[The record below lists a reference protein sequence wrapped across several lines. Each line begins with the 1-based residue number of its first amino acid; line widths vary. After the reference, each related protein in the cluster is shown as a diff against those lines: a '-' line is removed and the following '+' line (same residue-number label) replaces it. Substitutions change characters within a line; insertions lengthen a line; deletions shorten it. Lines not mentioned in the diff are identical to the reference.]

1 MKRDPSATITQSVD
15 TLHQRACE
23 IYGLTVDI
31 ERIRRLRLAGEIT
44 DGAALHLLAATI
56 YQLSAEEMHTAH

>member
-1 MKRDPSATITQSVD
+1 MKRDPASSVQQSVD

-23 IYGLTVDI
+23 IVGLTVDI

-44 DGAALHLLAATI
+44 DGAALHLLASVI
-56 YQLSAEEMHTAH
+56 YQLSAEEMQTAH